1 MRHKFYKEKSE
12 RIDAG
17 KCYYCQEPVYVSEGQ
32 ALNYLIIQINEKKEE
47 YPTHKRCRQ
56 EI

>member
-1 MRHKFYKEKSE
+1 MKNKLKSE

-17 KCYYCQEPVYVSEGQ
+17 NCYYCQEPVYVSEGQ
-32 ALNYLIIQINEKKEE
+32 ALNYLIIQINDKKEE
-47 YPTHKRCRQ
+47 YPTHKRCRK